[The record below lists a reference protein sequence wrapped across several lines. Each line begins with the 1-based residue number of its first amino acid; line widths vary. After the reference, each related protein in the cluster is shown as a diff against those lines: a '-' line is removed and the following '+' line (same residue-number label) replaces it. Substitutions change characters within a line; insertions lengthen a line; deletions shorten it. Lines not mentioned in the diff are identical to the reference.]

1 MLSKIGFGSNFLTM
15 TKSNVV
21 GETILDL
28 IKSKPLVFEF
38 ANVDFLC
45 LMEPKQK
52 ISNGKCFSL

>member
-1 MLSKIGFGSNFLTM
+1 LTM